1 MNVGD
6 KYLEIDIQMNLM
18 SWTQRL
24 KGLVAALL
32 RLKTLNDNISHHQ

>member
-1 MNVGD
+1 MNAGD
-6 KYLEIDIQMNLM
+6 RYLEIDIQMKLM

-32 RLKTLNDNISHHQ
+32 RLKM